1 MSTIF
6 VKGNTELFCPSIFSV
21 IQRAHQ
27 CHQPHD
33 PAPHVW
39 SRPQVPHPPS
49 AHLHHVGWS
58 PGPCVRYVSVQ
69 KLELFI
75 SCQTQHNITSVGLV
89 FLAVWICTV
98 NLTADR
104 KITYLQNTLWGWAI
118 ILLATESC
126 HTLCCNKRRHSPII
140 FNFFYFISSNP
151 CNIIVVLYK
160 TLI

>member
-126 HTLCCNKRRHSPII
+126 HTHISVVTKGVIHRSFL
-140 FNFFYFISSNP
+140 ISS
-151 CNIIVVLYK
+151 ILYLQIPVILLWYYIK
-160 TLI
+160 H